1 MNLWTSAPVAKRQK
15 YKIRPVLVN
24 GLPFRSATAA
34 AREIGVSPRAIVA
47 ALNKGRTHV
56 AGYSVREPE

>member
-1 MNLWTSAPVAKRQK
+1 MNLWTHAPVPKRRK
-15 YKIRPVLVN
+15 FKIRPVLVN

-34 AREIGVSPRAIVA
+34 AREIGVSPAAVID
-47 ALNKGRTHV
+47 ALNCGRTHV

>member
-1 MNLWTSAPVAKRQK
+1 MLLWTSAPVAKRQK
-15 YKIRPVLVN
+15 CKIRPVLVN

-34 AREIGVSPRAIVA
+34 AREIGVSTRAIIA
-47 ALNKGRTHV
+47 ALDRGQTHV

>member
-1 MNLWTSAPVAKRQK
+1 MNLWTSAPVAKRRK

-24 GLPFRSATAA
+24 GLFFRSSTAA
-34 AREIGVSPRAIVA
+34 AREIGVTPRAIID
-47 ALNKGRTHV
+47 ALEEGRTHV